1 MLKTK
6 HKIIL
11 TCIAASLV
19 FISCSNSNDK
29 KAHIHEW
36 SEATYS
42 WNSDYSYCVASRYC
56 LKDSSH
62 VEEESSRSTYEVITP
77 SECEVDGLGRYTAIF
92 NNIAF
97 ESQTH
102 DETIEAINH
111 DYQFD
116 SFVWSGYEAQAK
128 YVCAHNANHVVY
140 FDAEISSEITAEPT
154 CLNSGTKVYT
164 ASYDGESDTK
174 TEILSPT
181 GHNWDEATYTLN
193 GDSEMTAK
201 RVCQNDNTHVEEE
214 TVTGVYKVTTPAT
227 EESEGEGVY
236 TFTFNNPDFETQTHS
251 VTIPKVVDGSK
262 PKFSE
267 DGKTITYGI
276 YPQTR
281 ISDSDLIFELEE
293 KADYISSEYYEYQ
306 GEYYARIYC
315 NPYSED
321 YTFDDGG
328 SITKY
333 AIYWFKYEPITWNV
347 LSSNDNEYLVVSSL
361 LLDAHRYHYTTNNN
375 YMNSSIRDYLN
386 DEFYSRAF
394 ALNNEYVKATTVD
407 NSEASTGSVPNQYA
421 CDDTEDKVFLLSRA
435 DYTNS
440 DYGFASSAYSSS
452 STRYCKTTDFA
463 RVKGACL
470 STSSDTKNNG
480 HYWTRSPNAG
490 NKNYASYVRTDG
502 YIGYDNNVNYAYLC
516 VRPAITIKGT
526 LK

>member
-1 MLKTK
+1 MNKTK
-6 HKIIL
+6 LIITFLSIPLIISSCGSKETSHK
-11 TCIAASLV
+11 
-19 FISCSNSNDK
+19 
-29 KAHIHEW
+29 HEW
-36 SEATYS
+36 NDPVYVWSD
-42 WNSDYSYCVASRYC
+42 DYSNCTAKRVC
-56 LKDSSH
+56 LKNADH
-62 VEEESSRSTYEVITP
+62 VESETVTASYEVITVAG
-77 SECEVDGLGRYTAIF
+77 CETEGLGRYTA
-92 NNIAF
+92 AF
-97 ESQTH
+97 ENEVFTVQTH
-102 DETIEAINH
+102 DVTLDPTQH

-116 SFVWSGYEAQAK
+116 SFVWTDFTAKAMYICTHDESHVLYYDAQ
-128 YVCAHNANHVVY
+128 
-140 FDAEISSEITAEPT
+140 ISSEVTSSPT
-154 CLNSGTKVYT
+154 CENSGVETYT
-164 ASYDGESDTK
+164 ATYDGHQDTK
-174 TEILSPT
+174 TKVLSPI
-181 GHNWDEATYTLN
+181 GHDWGETSYTLN
-193 GDSEMTAK
+193 GDSEMTAT
-201 RVCQNDNTHVEEE
+201 RVCQNDNAHVEEE
-214 TVTGVYKVTTPAT
+214 TVTGVYKVTTPAS

-267 DGKTITYGI
+267 DGRTVTYGI

-293 KADYISSEYYEYQ
+293 NADYLSSEYYEYQ
-306 GEYYARIYC
+306 GEFYARIYC

-333 AIYWFKYEPITWNV
+333 ATYWFKYEPIIWNV

-394 ALNNEYVKATTVD
+394 ALNNEYVKTTTVD
-407 NSEASTGSVPNQYA
+407 NSAASTGSVPNSYA

-435 DYTNS
+435 DYINT
-440 DYGFASSAYSSS
+440 DYGFASSPYSYS
-452 STRYCKTTDFA
+452 STRYCRTTDFA

-470 STSSDTKNNG
+470 SASSDTKNNG

-502 YIGYDNNVNYAYLC
+502 YIGYDNNVNYTYLC
-516 VRPAITIKGT
+516 VRPAITIT
-526 LK
+526 ID